1 MHFYPNYLPYI
12 QNIHDSVCA
21 SLSPSPSDYRTAET
35 RQEYLATKI
44 PSHRKE
50 KNEYDEEEGNGEI
63 VISAGR
69 RLILRAAPVRS

>member
-12 QNIHDSVCA
+12 QNIHDIA
-21 SLSPSPSDYRTAET
+21 SLPPFDYRTAET

>member
-12 QNIHDSVCA
+12 QNIHDTA
-21 SLSPSPSDYRTAET
+21 SLPPFDYRTAET

-44 PSHRKE
+44 PSYRKE